1 MMLRTIAFSEDEKR
15 VVSQARAIL
24 HIDKPVF
31 YHDAILTVALQIIK
45 DYEDGQK
52 KVANN

>member
-15 VVSQARAIL
+15 TVSQARAIL

-31 YHDAILTVALQIIK
+31 YHDAILAMALRIIK

-52 KVANN
+52 VADN